1 MHTFE
6 QAQQIA
12 RVGQYIVKMRVGP
25 EAKIENH
32 PPANWLNTCYRV
44 NDDRSL
50 TQVR

>member
-1 MHTFE
+1 MHTFTE
-6 QAQQIA
+6 AQQIA

-25 EAKIENH
+25 MAQIADH
-32 PPANWLNTCYRV
+32 PPASWLNTCYRV

>member
-32 PPANWLNTCYRV
+32 PPGNWLNTCYRV